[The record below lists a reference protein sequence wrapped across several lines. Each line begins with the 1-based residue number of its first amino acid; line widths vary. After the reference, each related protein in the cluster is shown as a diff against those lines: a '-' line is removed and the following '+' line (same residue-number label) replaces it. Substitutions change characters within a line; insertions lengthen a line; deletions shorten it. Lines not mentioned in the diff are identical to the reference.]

1 MTTAEKIAFQNGLL
15 VGVYQKGVVSADH
28 SYKPIIWNNEG
39 DYTSIYMDFKYTVRK
54 FSLGMLRESIGIV
67 GVNEIRIA
75 SFQKLSSRVVRVH
88 LEESISELYAGVYVV
103 GYHNTRL
110 MFSSGDMVPM
120 FYQHFFVTGIPST
133 RELPYMY
140 DEDVLVRQIEHAP
153 GYEITDTELHD
164 NLNIEGAEHLSC
176 IHSTVTSIIENS
188 DVILIGQGE

>member
-1 MTTAEKIAFQNGLL
+1 
-15 VGVYQKGVVSADH
+15 
-28 SYKPIIWNNEG
+28 
-39 DYTSIYMDFKYTVRK
+39 
-54 FSLGMLRESIGIV
+54 MLRESISIV

-133 RELPYMY
+133 RELPYMH

-153 GYEITDTELHD
+153 GYEITDTELYD
-164 NLNIEGAEHLSC
+164 NLNIEGAEHLSYV
-176 IHSTVTSIIENS
+176 HSTITSIIEENS